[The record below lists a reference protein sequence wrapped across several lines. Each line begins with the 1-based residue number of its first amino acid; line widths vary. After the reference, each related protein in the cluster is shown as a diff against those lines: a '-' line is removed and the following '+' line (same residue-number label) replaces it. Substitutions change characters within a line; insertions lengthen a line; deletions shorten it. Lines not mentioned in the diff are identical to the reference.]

1 MAKKTTKTKEAPP
14 SLQNG
19 AIDAGYPADSKIIIK
34 ILMDIEKEE
43 LSALDTSATAVTWL
57 SKFVKKYFQQIYK
70 SKTKQSPGQQLKLA
84 ATNTHDDL
92 MEILVSSQAIA
103 EKFYSSLTI
112 KSGTKLRKVY
122 LVISKKCLA
131 ERKVVLNVRGKK
143 REINE

>member
-19 AIDAGYPADSKIIIK
+19 AFSVDQKVIEK
-34 ILMDIEKEE
+34 ILVETAKKKLPAFNEPQNAIE
-43 LSALDTSATAVTWL
+43 WL
-57 SKFVKKYFQQIYK
+57 SKFIKNYHFEI
-70 SKTKQSPGQQLKLA
+70 SKTNSKHSPGQQLKLA

-103 EKFYSSLTI
+103 EKFYSSRTI
-112 KSGTKLRKVY
+112 KSGTKLRQVY